1 MRNLH
6 CVLGIIASLILLPQA
21 YAQETDVKG
30 GFFDKKTVVPEL
42 SGGNQAP
49 LKSGKAKQT
58 PAAGKKEDSFA
69 IGEPE
74 KPKSAQPTP
83 STAEDPDVSALNKRS
98 SDLRE
103 KLNASGEN
111 PGVFSPEYLDKVMKA
126 LEETTNSTGSPKQ
139 KKNESYRF

>member
-6 CVLGIIASLILLPQA
+6 YVLVIIASLILLPQA

-42 SGGNQAP
+42 SGGSPAP
-49 LKSGKAKQT
+49 LKPGKTKQT

-74 KPKSAQPTP
+74 KPKSSQPTP
-83 STAEDPDVSALNKRS
+83 TTAEDPDVSDLSKRS
-98 SDLRE
+98 SELQE
-103 KLNASGEN
+103 KLKSSGEN

-126 LEETTNSTGSPKQ
+126 LEETTNSTDSPKQ